1 MERAATE
8 LAGQGRARVLP
19 PDAGRLSSA
28 LRDSGYSFNTAL
40 ADVVD
45 NSIDAGASRI
55 EVYIQM
61 NLDNEVQVFVAD
73 NGSGMSRDEL
83 IDAMRYGSALKKD
96 AARLG
101 KFGLGLK
108 TASTAFCR
116 QLCVSSRPSGDATV
130 NRAVWDLDHIAKVND
145 WELLLPEPDSEESG
159 CLEGVSPNGSGTVV
173 CWRNVDRLL
182 KRSAKP
188 VSPVVRKHSLDKIIA
203 GFMFHASMVYQRFL
217 GAGPATGVG
226 KGFALHVNGVAVDP
240 WDPFCT
246 NQDETEM
253 VAEQALTVDFPD
265 GKTAPFTVRAY
276 VIPRREEFKT
286 DAEAAAARIENRMQG
301 IYVYRENRMIAG
313 PDYMGLWAS
322 EPHGTLLR
330 VEFSFDHRLDEV
342 FDIDFK
348 KSRITPAEPIVNA
361 LGDFLA
367 APRNAAD
374 DRYRKGRRKQIV
386 ETSTGGHDE
395 SNRFI
400 GEKESALTLA
410 KVTPLGNG
418 TAEVT
423 NKQGTVVIVL
433 PSGHEMRPG
442 EFTVQPVD
450 SLNDGLLWEPCIISG
465 HHAVRIN
472 TGHEYYAKV
481 YVPNI
486 NDEVTVQGLDSLLWA
501 LCEAELGTV
510 NENARSHF
518 GELRYE
524 VSKILRQLV
533 AELPEPDLDDN
544 HDDD

>member
-1 MERAATE
+1 
-8 LAGQGRARVLP
+8 
-19 PDAGRLSSA
+19 
-28 LRDSGYSFNTAL
+28 
-40 ADVVD
+40 
-45 NSIDAGASRI
+45 
-55 EVYIQM
+55 
-61 NLDNEVQVFVAD
+61 
-73 NGSGMSRDEL
+73 
-83 IDAMRYGSALKKD
+83 
-96 AARLG
+96 
-101 KFGLGLK
+101 
-108 TASTAFCR
+108 
-116 QLCVSSRPSGDATV
+116 
-130 NRAVWDLDHIAKVND
+130 
-145 WELLLPEPDSEESG
+145 
-159 CLEGVSPNGSGTVV
+159 
-173 CWRNVDRLL
+173 
-182 KRSAKP
+182 
-188 VSPVVRKHSLDKIIA
+188 
-203 GFMFHASMVYQRFL
+203 
-217 GAGPATGVG
+217 
-226 KGFALHVNGVAVDP
+226 
-240 WDPFCT
+240 
-246 NQDETEM
+246 
-253 VAEQALTVDFPD
+253 VDFPD